1 MYDAFE
7 VLFSFG
13 ALMWRAGSTA
23 IRTREWMEVLAKK
36 MGFESMA
43 VGLSLE
49 NMTVS
54 ARGPNGQITAMRAV
68 APQSLNAR
76 RIAELED
83 LARAAAPGLHSASS
97 NPGPLQSRHGR
108 HFIHARRLPVQLAW
122 RAVASR
128 SSTVPVA
135 WR

>member
-13 ALMWRAGSTA
+13 ALMWSAGSTA

-54 ARGPNGQITAMRAV
+54 ARGTGRSPPCA
-68 APQSLNAR
+68 L
-76 RIAELED
+76 
-83 LARAAAPGLHSASS
+83 
-97 NPGPLQSRHGR
+97 SRH
-108 HFIHARRLPVQLAW
+108 RR
-122 RAVASR
+122 
-128 SSTVPVA
+128 
-135 WR
+135 